1 MTKTSLL
8 QGLGYWFFLPSYN
21 HVIKIVKDTWL
32 GAVTVKGSLA
42 SRAGKWVSPGL
53 SWVLELY
60 LGGGWSCGAGQHPQT
75 EDCEGTGA

>member
-1 MTKTSLL
+1 MTNKASAPSRSLKIVTKTSLL

-42 SRAGKWVSPGL
+42 SRAGK
-53 SWVLELY
+53 
-60 LGGGWSCGAGQHPQT
+60 
-75 EDCEGTGA
+75 